1 MDLLRTPDDR
11 FEGLP
16 GWPYGPSY
24 AFVEDPIDGSEIR
37 IAAVDEGPRDA
48 TTTVLL
54 MHGEPSWSYL
64 YRHMIPPLVDAG
76 HRVVAPDLVG
86 FGRSDKPASRND
98 YTYARHVAWM
108 TQWLTALDLQHVTLV
123 CQDWGGMIGLR
134 LATAEHE
141 RFDRLV
147 IANTF
152 LPTGD
157 RDLGDGFRM
166 WRTFSQEVP
175 EFDSGGVVNMGTTTE
190 LSPEVIAAYNAPFP
204 DQRHVAGARQF
215 PALVPAEP
223 DDPEAPANRAAWEVL
238 RTWTRPVLL
247 AFSDADPVTRGADQY
262 FLDEVPGTAGQPHVT
277 ITGGGHFLQEDRG
290 PELAAVIVS
299 FIDATPEAA
308 AR

>member
-1 MDLLRTPDDR
+1 MDLLRTPEDR
-11 FEGLP
+11 FTGLP
-16 GWPYGPSY
+16 DWPYEPHFSD
-24 AFVEDPIDGSEIR
+24 VSDPIDGTAIR
-37 IAAVDEGPRDA
+37 VAAVDEGPRDA
-48 TTTVLL
+48 ATTVLL

-64 YRHMIPPLVDAG
+64 YRHMIPPLLDAG

-86 FGRSDKPASRND
+86 FGRSDKPANRDD

-108 TQWLTALDLQHVTLV
+108 TEWLTGLDLQHITLV

-134 LATAEHE
+134 LATAEPD

-166 WRTFSQEVP
+166 WRDFSQEVP
-175 EFDSGGVVNMGTTTE
+175 EFDSGGVVNMGSTTD

-238 RTWTRPVLL
+238 RAWTRPVLL
-247 AFSDADPVTRGADQY
+247 AFSDADPVTGGADRH
-262 FLDEVPGTAGQPHVT
+262 FLEDVPGTVGQPHVT

-290 PELAAVIVS
+290 PELAAVVAS
-299 FIDATPEAA
+299 FIDATPEA
-308 AR
+308 RSR